1 MRDAL
6 PAPVLHGERVR
17 VRGSHMCEAVLITAE
32 RSAHFAGGK
41 TEAPFPS
48 SCEEAP
54 ALTSTFPLPL
64 AGRG

>member
-32 RSAHFAGGK
+32 RSATSQAGK
-41 TEAPFPS
+41 QKRHS
-48 SCEEAP
+48 RH
-54 ALTSTFPLPL
+54 L
-64 AGRG
+64 ARKHQR